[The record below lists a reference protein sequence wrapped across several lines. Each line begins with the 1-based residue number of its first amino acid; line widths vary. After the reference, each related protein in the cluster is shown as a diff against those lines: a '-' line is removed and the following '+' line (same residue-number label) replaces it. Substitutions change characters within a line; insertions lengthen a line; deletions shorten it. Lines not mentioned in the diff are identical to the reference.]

1 LTALNLVDTRAQFLN
16 AGRLVD
22 EAALDAYS
30 FTRDAFLQRRQN
42 QVYDGNPPEPA
53 EPLAAEPTKP

>member
-1 LTALNLVDTRAQFLN
+1 LTVLNLVNTRAQLLD

-42 QVYDGNPPEPA
+42 QVYDGNPPEPV
-53 EPLAAEPTKP
+53 EPSTAEPTKP